1 MDNCRTHHV
10 AVSVDLVSI
19 ELYLIYIQGVF
30 EACNE
35 FNVLL
40 LYLPPYSPDYNPIEP
55 SFHLLKQWQRRH
67 ASISPIYGED
77 QYTEKF
83 EAFLFASVR
92 EFGHGVNWQAL
103 FRQAGVCVN
112 NNI

>member
-1 MDNCRTHHV
+1 V
-10 AVSVDLVSI
+10 AT
-19 ELYLIYIQGVF
+19 
-30 EACNE
+30 
-35 FNVLL
+35 
-40 LYLPPYSPDYNPIEP
+40 
-55 SFHLLKQWQRRH
+55 RH

-103 FRQAGVCVN
+103 FWQAGVRTNDEV
-112 NNI
+112 